1 MKMQTPK
8 ERMEMLMETGE
19 FDFINDI
26 PKEQFWKLVFFV
38 TFVYSIE
45 KAESE
50 DKE

>member
-1 MKMQTPK
+1 MQTPK

-38 TFVYSIE
+38 TFVYSVE
-45 KAESE
+45 CLRGENDAE
-50 DKE
+50 